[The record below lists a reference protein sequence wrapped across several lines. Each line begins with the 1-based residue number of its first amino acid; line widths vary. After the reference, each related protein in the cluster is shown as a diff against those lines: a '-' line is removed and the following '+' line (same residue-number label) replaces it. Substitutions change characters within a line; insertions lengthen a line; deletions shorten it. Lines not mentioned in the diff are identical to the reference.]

1 MDYQLNI
8 YPSSEIEMK
17 NLKSENAHKHIKV
30 VCENKL
36 QVMYKKSFDAAVL
49 EYNERVTSGKLID
62 NYLKSISE
70 SNIPEIYRL
79 SLLIRYEPVKQ
90 EEADIITK
98 TFTEFKKKLDE
109 QEKLVIVS
117 VFTTSQNEYRSME
130 VFFYPVCDGFIT
142 GLKVRNDLIG
152 LVKQIENID
161 SAKEI
166 NILQAM
172 PLFVNYIESI
182 FKEVG
187 KDNFLSQEELEELA
201 KKNDSNDPLILHAIA
216 INTLKTQMNEMQ
228 VLTRESQMIEESV
241 EREKTRIKNDFQFIE
256 TKTQEIL
263 KAEEERLEAE
273 RQLELERQRIIEEQR
288 RREAQRREEERLME
302 ESRRLEAKRFAEQ
315 AKRNIEMHN
324 QMSKQVI
331 APVVME
337 EERKTINSASQFEE
351 LILRHLKWQEFYGIT
366 KEVNY
371 NKISKT
377 AMADPRR
384 LNLTNADVLELDLTE
399 LPVLVGVSFKDCKFV
414 DCVISTAFYSSSFQ
428 NCQFVNSE
436 IPNTSFIKCAM
447 SDMTFSRTRFDSV
460 TFSVTAIMKSD
471 FNNAIFTNVDSKF
484 KNNYTKCNFSQTQFD
499 ECNFRKSCFA
509 NCDFTDAQF
518 VNSDMRE
525 TTFQSCKTG
534 NIENID
540 SLFRGSTLEI

>member
-36 QVMYKKSFDAAVL
+36 QTMYKKSFDAAVL

-70 SNIPEIYRL
+70 SNIPEIYRI
-79 SLLIRYEPVKQ
+79 SLVIRYEPVKQ
-90 EEADIITK
+90 EESDIINK

-109 QEKLVIVS
+109 QEKLVVVS
-117 VFTTSQNEYRSME
+117 VFTTSQNEYRTME
-130 VFFYPVCDGFIT
+130 VFFYPVCDGFVT

-152 LVKQIENID
+152 LVKQIEQMD
-161 SAKEI
+161 STKEI

-172 PLFVNYIESI
+172 PLFVNYIENI
-182 FKEVG
+182 FKEISHG
-187 KDNFLSQEELEELA
+187 NFMSQEELEELA
-201 KKNDSNDPLILHAIA
+201 KKQDSNDPLVLHAIA
-216 INTLKTQMNEMQ
+216 INTLKAQMNDMQ
-228 VLTRESQMIEESV
+228 ALTRESQMVEEDV
-241 EREKTRIKNDFQFIE
+241 EREKLRIRNDFEFIAIKE
-256 TKTQEIL
+256 KEIL

-273 RQLELERQRIIEEQR
+273 RQLELERQRILEEQR

-324 QMSKQVI
+324 QMSKQVL
-331 APVVME
+331 APVVIAD
-337 EERKTINSASQFEE
+337 ERREINTPDQFED
-351 LILRHLKWQEFYGIT
+351 LILRHLKWQEFYGIS
-366 KEVNY
+366 KETNY

-377 AMADPRR
+377 AMTDPRR
-384 LNLTNADVLELDLTE
+384 LNLTNTDILELDLTGVPM
-399 LPVLVGVSFKDCKFV
+399 LIGVSFKDCKFV
-414 DCVISTAFYSSSFQ
+414 DCIISTAFYSSSFQ

-436 IPNTSFIKCAM
+436 MPNTSFVKCAM
-447 SDMTFSRTRFDSV
+447 SDMTFSRTRFDGV
-460 TFSVTAIMKSD
+460 VFSVTAIMKSD
-471 FNNAIFTNVDSKF
+471 FNNAILTNVDSKF
-484 KNNYTKCNFSQTQFD
+484 KNNYTKCNFSNTQFD

-509 NCDFTDAQF
+509 NCDFTGAQF

-525 TTFQSCKTG
+525 TVFQSCKTN

>member
-17 NLKSENAHKHIKV
+17 NLKSESAHKHIKV

-36 QVMYKKSFDAAVL
+36 QAMYKKSFDAAVL

-90 EEADIITK
+90 EEADIINK

-109 QEKLVIVS
+109 QEKLVIVA

-161 SAKEI
+161 NAKEI

-187 KDNFLSQEELEELA
+187 KDNFMSQEELEELA
-201 KKNDSNDPLILHAIA
+201 KKNDSNDPLVLHAIA

-228 VLTRESQMIEESV
+228 TLTHESQMIEESV
-241 EREKTRIKNDFQFIE
+241 EREKLRIKNDFEFIKIK
-256 TKTQEIL
+256 TKEIL
-263 KAEEERLEAE
+263 QAEEERLESE

-302 ESRRLEAKRFAEQ
+302 ETRRLEAKRFAEQ

-324 QMSKQVI
+324 QMAKQV
-331 APVVME
+331 APVIIEVDQ
-337 EERKTINSASQFEE
+337 RKTIDSAEYFEE
-351 LILRHLKWQEFYGIT
+351 LIDRHIKWQEYHSVT
-366 KEVNY
+366 KETNY
-371 NKISKT
+371 NKISRS

-384 LNLTNADVLELDLTE
+384 MSIVNVDFIGLEMVLPL
-399 LPVLVGVSFKDCKFV
+399 LVGISFKNCTFT
-414 DCVISTAFYSSSFQ
+414 DCVITADIYSSSFESCRFINTQ
-428 NCQFVNSE
+428 L
-436 IPNTSFIKCAM
+436 PNTKLTKCAM
-447 SDMTFSRTRFDSV
+447 SGLTLDRARFENL
-460 TFSVTAIMKSD
+460 TLSVTAIMKTSLS
-471 FNNAIFTNVDSKF
+471 NCIFLKVDSKF
-484 KNNYTKCNFSQTQFD
+484 KNNYTKCNFENSQFD
-499 ECNFRKSCFA
+499 ECNFRKSSFA
-509 NCDFTDAQF
+509 DCNFEHAQF

-525 TTFQSCKTG
+525 TVFQSCKTSDV
-534 NIENID
+534 ENID
-540 SLFRGSTLEI
+540 SLFRGSNLEI